1 MAERVELVLDTDA
14 SLDLS
19 DAVLIRATSKT
30 GILPPGN
37 VSKTLD
43 FKISLRHIDHC
54 KCCKLSWTDN
64 CCRSI
69 MYTNAQFTPSAKH
82 DKTALSV
89 SCQAV

>member
-43 FKISLRHIDHC
+43 FK
-54 KCCKLSWTDN
+54 N
-64 CCRSI
+64 F
-69 MYTNAQFTPSAKH
+69 A
-82 DKTALSV
+82 TAHRPLQV
-89 SCQAV
+89 L